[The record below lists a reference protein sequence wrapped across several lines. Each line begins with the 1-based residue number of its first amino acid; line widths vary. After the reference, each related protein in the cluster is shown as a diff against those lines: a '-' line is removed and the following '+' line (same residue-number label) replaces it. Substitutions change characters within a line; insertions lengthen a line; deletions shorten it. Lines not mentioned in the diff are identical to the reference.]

1 MGGFVKERLTQ
12 EHIRMLVEIFG
23 EDELLAVNQMD
34 HATLVESLLHAR
46 NAVSNLRAMVRD
58 NAKIKELKEKNE
70 SR

>member
-1 MGGFVKERLTQ
+1 MKEKLTQ
-12 EHIRMLVEIFG
+12 VHTGMLVEIFG

>member
-1 MGGFVKERLTQ
+1 MKEKLTQ
-12 EHIRMLVEIFG
+12 VHTGMLVEIFG
-23 EDELLAVNQMD
+23 EDELLVVNQMD